1 MVGLNR
7 GQLED
12 YCEVVGLDWGKFK
25 GQVIMSWQDG
35 LVSSTLPVLSPRQSF
50 VHHLSAPEVLNIDR
64 IDGHISYLNSVQVG
78 RDIQMFPAST
88 VYRPG

>member
-12 YCEVVGLDWGKFK
+12 YYEVVGLDWGKFE

-50 VHHLSAPEVLNIDR
+50 VHHLSTPEVLNIDR
-64 IDGHISYLNSVQVG
+64 IDVM
-78 RDIQMFPAST
+78 DI
-88 VYRPG
+88 RHD